1 MLGQRDDAE
10 DCAHD
15 ALLVALD
22 RPELIDGARR
32 EEGWLAVVARRRAV
46 DHIRRRT
53 RAGALTHSFGDPDQ
67 RLASD
72 FSDDVASRLAARV
85 LAEDIRELPEATQSV
100 LQHLAAGGTTAD
112 AAEALGITKRS
123 ADSHLHRARR
133 HLRDRWMTALA
144 ALTGV
149 FAVARRPA
157 RGAAVA
163 LAATPVAFLLAV
175 TQDPQTARPLGT
187 QPVAVP
193 AVGQPASAAAG
204 REPAAAEARPA
215 APAPRTT
222 EVEAVD
228 SPARVQAA
236 SQPGSRP
243 TSRQVAS
250 VEPARD
256 TSVTVTHT
264 DDGEDTPPL
273 ETVQRCLDQFT
284 VSATYIGC

>member
-1 MLGQRDDAE
+1 MLGRRDEAE

-67 RLASD
+67 RLAVD
-72 FSDDVASRLAARV
+72 FSEDVVSRLAAQV
-85 LAEDIRELPEATQSV
+85 LADDIRELPAATQSV
-100 LQHLAAGGTTAD
+100 LHHLAAGGTTAD
-112 AAEALGITKRS
+112 AAQALGITKRA

-144 ALTGV
+144 ALTGA
-149 FAVARRPA
+149 FTLARRPA

-163 LAATPVAFLLAV
+163 LAATPVALLLAV
-175 TQDPQTARPLGT
+175 TQDPQAARPLGT
-187 QPVAVP
+187 QPTAVP
-193 AVGQPASAAAG
+193 AVGQPAPANAG
-204 REPAAAEARPA
+204 REPAAKALPA
-215 APAPRTT
+215 APAAGPGQ
-222 EVEAVD
+222 VEPVD
-228 SPARVQAA
+228 GPARVHAA
-236 SQPGSRP
+236 GPSGSRR
-243 TSRQVAS
+243 TTRQVAG
-250 VEPARD
+250 VEAAPD

-273 ETVQRCLDQFT
+273 EAVQRCVEQLT
-284 VSATYIGC
+284 VSATYVGC